1 MTQSLDLIPAREFRA
16 VRNEQR
22 QGWLVFLM
30 EGELYDREIFTSSAY
45 REFGYAAGRIGQY
58 CRNIMY
64 IICRRNR

>member
-45 REFGYAAGRIGQY
+45 REFGYAAGRIGQ
-58 CRNIMY
+58 
-64 IICRRNR
+64 